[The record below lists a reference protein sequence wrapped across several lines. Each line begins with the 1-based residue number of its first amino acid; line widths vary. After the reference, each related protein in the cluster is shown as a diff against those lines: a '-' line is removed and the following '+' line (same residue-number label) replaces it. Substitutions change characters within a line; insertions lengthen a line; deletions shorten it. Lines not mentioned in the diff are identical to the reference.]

1 MKRCLMATL
10 ATITLAMALTLQ
22 AGCGGNQGAG
32 GFGGTTGGGT
42 TGSEEATIRIRNGS
56 LVVEFPDD
64 RDAEWVHDPDT
75 LEWTQKDRSRP
86 LGKPDLDIAINTTAT
101 CNALPNNPR
110 RVRVIHGDGTTV
122 ELKLQGQ
129 KTRVK
134 LIVVSKSPKQ
144 ELIYPPLATRD
155 NFIKEIWVNNET
167 TPTCTF
173 TTAQQL
179 GYIDLKR

>member
-10 ATITLAMALTLQ
+10 ATSALAMALTLLG
-22 AGCGGNQGAG
+22 GCGGNKG
-32 GFGGTTGGGT
+32 TGGPGEGT
-42 TGSEEATIRIRNGS
+42 TGSEEATIRVRNGS
-56 LVVEFPDD
+56 MVVELRDD
-64 RDAEWVHDPDT
+64 PDAEWVHDPDT
-75 LEWTQKDRSRP
+75 LEWTQKDRTRP
-86 LGKPDLDIAINTTAT
+86 QGKPDLDITINTTAT

-134 LIVVSKSPKQ
+134 TVVVSNPAKQ
-144 ELIYPPLATRD
+144 ELMYPPLATRD
-155 NFIKEIWVNNET
+155 DFIKEIWVNNET
-167 TPTCTF
+167 SATCTF